1 MIDADFFNLISK
13 LSQAALANGDQA
25 SANKIAELQKDLL
38 ATTAF
43 GQQLQQQASEVE
55 AAIASLRELGNELTR
70 EKLLDLMINA
80 PTENRLSVLVSLT
93 RPGLDYEFFRL
104 LSERIERA
112 RGWQG
117 APGRFERTAAGNDPR
132 DR

>member
-1 MIDADFFNLISK
+1 M
-13 LSQAALANGDQA
+13 
-25 SANKIAELQKDLL
+25 
-38 ATTAF
+38 F

-112 RGWQG
+112 CGD
-117 APGRFERTAAGNDPR
+117 GRARLVALREQLLEMTRE